1 MGVLSGQGVVRLAF
15 VLMLGTAA
23 HAAAGAQESATMG
36 MDAQA
41 LVRQAVAN
49 RLAAEK
55 SHRPMQYL
63 LHKVDERHDTTK
75 EIVETKDGDVAR
87 LVAVNGQPLS
97 AEVEQAELARLNDL
111 ETHPELQEKRRKN
124 EQRDQERVDHLMGM
138 LPDAFLYK
146 VEGVDSC
153 SAGRCYRLSFV
164 PNPKWEPPDMEA
176 SFFRGVAGEV
186 WISQA
191 ETRLTRLDA
200 HFVEDVNLGF
210 GFLVRVNKGGTV
222 QMEQTDVGGGDWE
235 LTAMTMHVMGRAL
248 LVKPLNFQ
256 VRQEASRFAP
266 VPPMGYAAA
275 IEMLKKFRLDAPAG
289 AK

>member
-1 MGVLSGQGVVRLAF
+1 MVVLSGQGVVRLAF
-15 VLMLGTAA
+15 VLMLGASV
-23 HAAAGAQESATMG
+23 HAAAGAQDAVPAG
-36 MDAQA
+36 MDAPA

-49 RLAAEK
+49 RLGAEK

-97 AEVEQAELARLNDL
+97 AEAEQAELARLNDL
-111 ETHPELQEKRRKN
+111 AAHPELQQKRKKN

-146 VEGVDSC
+146 VEGVEQC
-153 SAGRCYRLSFV
+153 AAGRCYRLSFA

-200 HFVEDVNLGF
+200 HFVADVNLGF

-222 QMEQTDVGGGDWE
+222 LMEQTDVGGGDWE
-235 LTAMTMHVMGRAL
+235 LTLMTMHVMGRAL

-256 VRQEASRFAP
+256 VKQEASHFAM
-266 VPPMGYAAA
+266 VPPMGYVAA

>member
-1 MGVLSGQGVVRLAF
+1 MGVLSGQGVLRLAF
-15 VLMLGTAA
+15 GLALGVAAA
-23 HAAAGAQESATMG
+23 HAAAQDNAPVG

-41 LVRQAVAN
+41 MVRQAVAN

-55 SHRPMQYL
+55 NHRPMQYL

-75 EIVETKDGDVAR
+75 EIVETQDGDVAR
-87 LVAVNGQPLS
+87 LVEVNGQPLS
-97 AEVEQAELARLNDL
+97 AEAEQAELARLNDL
-111 ETHPELQEKRRKN
+111 ETHPELQEKRKKN

-153 SAGRCYRLSFV
+153 AAGRCYRLSFA

-191 ETRLTRLDA
+191 GARLTRLDA
-200 HFVEDVNLGF
+200 HFVADVNLGF

-235 LTAMTMHVMGRAL
+235 LTAMTMHVTGRAL
-248 LVKPLNFQ
+248 LVKPLKFQ
-256 VRQEASRFAP
+256 VKQEASRFAP